1 MTQQLNEYSALGL
14 RDTKKKMY
22 DGVITFKSFNI
33 LFRKKRS
40 TNRNLNINAKLHIVS
55 AE

>member
-14 RDTKKKMY
+14 RDTKKMY

-33 LFRKKRS
+33 LFKKKRS